1 MGSAEDRV
9 AEIVAERGKPNAKRS
24 QVSPNKAKVGR
35 PLKDSRV
42 DESVIND
49 LARIGCTWDEL
60 EALTGLSRPTLES
73 RFFHVIEKGR
83 AEMRMSLRRQQIRT
97 ALSPVDPAHGTMLVW
112 LGKTL
117 LGQSETSKVELT
129 GANGGPVAHADAT
142 ADILQAYALE
152 ALALVS
158 EAERI
163 ASAGSDALCEAAA
176 DGVGEPVLP
185 AQAAEE
191 SQDGA

>member
-1 MGSAEDRV
+1 MARPTKLTPELQTQ
-9 AEIVAERGKPNAKRS
+9 IVAYITAGSYVETAAK
-24 QVSPNKAKVGR
+24 AAGIC
-35 PLKDSRV
+35 KDTLY
-42 DESVIND
+42 E
-49 LARIGCTWDEL
+49 W
-60 EALTGLSRPTLES
+60 LSRGA
-73 RFFHVIEKGR
+73 KGDEPYR
-83 AEMRMSLRRQQIRT
+83 AFSDAVQR
-97 ALSPVDPAHGTMLVW
+97 A
-112 LGKTL
+112 
-117 LGQSETSKVELT
+117 LGQGELRDIAIIDNAAKNGVWQAAAWKLERRNPKMWGRREHVELT